1 MNADD
6 IIIETTVDEED
17 VMETEEVVLSI
28 VIVNYNV
35 KYFLEQCL
43 LSIEAATRGMDG
55 LEVFVVDNAS
65 TDGSLAYLQPK
76 FPNVEFIANPDNPGF
91 ARANNQAFRRARGKY
106 VLMLNPDT
114 VVGEDCL
121 RTLIYYMDERPEV
134 GAVGL
139 KMLNGNGVFLRE
151 SKRAF
156 PTPWISF
163 CKLSGLSRLFPESP
177 KYAQYALPYLSED
190 EEHEVEVLAGAF
202 MFMRREA
209 LERAGYLDERYFM
222 YGEDIDL
229 SHQIE
234 LAGYKNIYLPE
245 RLLHYKGEST
255 RRDLAFVRRFYG
267 AMLLFYEKYYPEQ
280 RALGRFIRCGV
291 YVLGGLS
298 AVAKA
303 LGFPRKKKRK
313 HRRLLIICRPENYD
327 AAKAESL
334 RSLRGLSL
342 VKVWNLDENR
352 TMEAIG
358 RNIQMRQFTDIAFVW
373 PDVRYEQMFL
383 YMDKMPNK
391 TITYHIYNVKS
402 ARLVSP
408 GE

>member
-156 PTPWISF
+156 PTPWVSF
-163 CKLSGLSRLFPESP
+163 CQLSGLSRLFPESP
-177 KYAQYALPYLSED
+177 KYAQYALPYLSAD

-291 YVLGGLS
+291 YLLGGLS

-327 AAKAESL
+327 AA
-334 RSLRGLSL
+334 RR
-342 VKVWNLDENR
+342 
-352 TMEAIG
+352 
-358 RNIQMRQFTDIAFVW
+358 
-373 PDVRYEQMFL
+373 
-383 YMDKMPNK
+383 
-391 TITYHIYNVKS
+391 
-402 ARLVSP
+402 VS
-408 GE
+408 GASEVSRW